1 MVSFS
6 RPTRSTRLPQ
16 REEPPAR
23 LQGAIGSCC
32 AIFPSIAWVGA
43 RTVVV
48 TSLPADGLSVPSVTA
63 IRNDDGRDA
72 TSKPGGACAAAGGP
86 SPGQAPNRELAPNRA
101 LAAVPLAIR
110 IGDDRD
116 PTSKPNGACALTV
129 DPSPRQAPNRERP
142 PNREQATVPTTALAS
157 QGPPLLRPV
166 QDQARP
172 ASPPQPQ

>member
-1 MVSFS
+1 MAV
-6 RPTRSTRLPQ
+6 
-16 REEPPAR
+16 
-23 LQGAIGSCC
+23 GD
-32 AIFPSIAWVGA
+32 PS
-43 RTVVV
+43 
-48 TSLPADGLSVPSVTA
+48 L
-63 IRNDDGRDA
+63 
-72 TSKPGGACAAAGGP
+72 
-86 SPGQAPNRELAPNRA
+86 GQEAPNRERLPNREWVPSRA
-101 LAAVPLAIR
+101 RELVPLAIR